1 MKYFLISA
9 LIFFSIMF
17 NKCTTPDVTRKLL
30 VNHVGYLPGGVK
42 KVIFQTKS
50 NLTPDKFEVKDLEG
64 NVAYVRRF
72 GDGGQVDQ
80 WHTGN
85 AFEGNFTELKAQ
97 GKYVIAIKVSGKEI
111 KSLAFSIR
119 DNVVADQCISLL
131 LEGMQ
136 HVRCEGEYDEKDK
149 STSFFGEREDTV
161 DVHGGWYDASGEKG
175 KYLSHLCFTNY
186 MAPQQTPMFVWN
198 MMETVKRMNIQDKK
212 LDKDIKDE
220 IAFGADFL
228 VRMQDKEGYFY
239 LTIFANWSWEVEQR
253 EISAYAGQH
262 GEKNDQYKAGFR
274 EGAGIAIATLA
285 RASTII
291 SNGEFSQQDYLKAAQ
306 SGFDHLLKHNNEYI
320 DDGKENIL
328 DDYCALMAASELY
341 EATKE
346 TQYLDHARMRS
357 DNLIKRISDDNNFIG
372 WWRSD
377 IDGKRPY
384 FHGSEAG
391 LPLVSLNRYVEIE
404 EDQM

>member
-9 LIFFSIMF
+9 LIFFSIMS
-17 NKCTTPDVTRKLL
+17 NKCTTPDVTGKLL

-64 NVAYVRRF
+64 NVAYAGKFV
-72 GDGGQVDQ
+72 DGGQVDQ

-111 KSLAFSIR
+111 KSLPFTIQ

-149 STSFFGEREDTV
+149 SMSFFGEREDTV

-239 LTIFANWSWEVEQR
+239 LTIFANWSWEVQQR

-274 EGAGIAIATLA
+274 EGAGIAIAALA

-291 SNGEFSQQDYLKAAQ
+291 SNGNS
-306 SGFDHLLKHNNEYI
+306 
-320 DDGKENIL
+320 
-328 DDYCALMAASELY
+328 
-341 EATKE
+341 
-346 TQYLDHARMRS
+346 
-357 DNLIKRISDDNNFIG
+357 
-372 WWRSD
+372 
-377 IDGKRPY
+377 
-384 FHGSEAG
+384 
-391 LPLVSLNRYVEIE
+391 VSKIT
-404 EDQM
+404 